1 MQFESKEHEKF
12 SKKDYNS
19 FILAGDIGGTN
30 TKLAVFGIK
39 GKKARLLLAFHFGSS
54 ELNSLEQP
62 VNYVLSYIGEK
73 YKIKTEKA
81 CFGVAGMISEKRNKC
96 IITKLK
102 WNVDKNR
109 LLKNTKLKK
118 IFLMNDFEAVGYGIN
133 LLEKKD
139 IKTIKSA
146 RKVQK
151 APIVVIG
158 PGTGIGKATLV
169 FNEEKKLYVPMPSE
183 VGHSDFAAQD
193 KFDMELID
201 FIKKTKKIKESISYD
216 ELVAG
221 HGLSSIYLFLKKV
234 KKFNDSKFSKE
245 IENSDYSPEII
256 SKYRN
261 HDKTCSITFKIYKN
275 YFARLAKNCAL
286 DAIPLGGLYFV
297 GNISNIN
304 KEIFDKEFVKAFE
317 SNYRVKELLKKT
329 PIYLV
334 LNTNIGLLGA
344 GFFCAKGL

>member
-1 MQFESKEHEKF
+1 MKNSAKKITIHLFWRGILAEQTQNWQYSASKAKKRVCF
-12 SKKDYNS
+12 SL
-19 FILAGDIGGTN
+19 FILEAASLI
-30 TKLAVFGIK
+30 
-39 GKKARLLLAFHFGSS
+39 HWSS
-54 ELNSLEQP
+54 QSIMSFLIFS
-62 VNYVLSYIGEK
+62 
-73 YKIKTEKA
+73 
-81 CFGVAGMISEKRNKC
+81 
-96 IITKLK
+96 
-102 WNVDKNR
+102 
-109 LLKNTKLKK
+109 KNTKLKK